1 MIQEEN
7 MGIKQWGMAVLLFFL
22 TVVAAQAGSPIW
34 KISDGNH
41 HLYIGGTIH
50 VLGEADYPLP
60 EEFDRAYA
68 DSHTLV
74 FETDIGQME
83 NPEFASQM
91 MSQMVYT
98 DDRTLKNLLRP
109 NTFTDLT
116 RFAGERGIPVEAL
129 NQFKPG
135 MVMVFLTLTE
145 TQRLGVGG
153 AGVDEFYFKKGKT
166 DGRAMAFLESPMAQ
180 IGFLSE
186 IGMDNEDEMIAYIL
200 EDVEKLP
207 GLLPVMKQAWKSG
220 DNDLLY
226 RKTLAPLKKDFPE
239 LYHSI
244 MVQRNLNWLP
254 QIQKMMTTLEVE
266 FILVGAGHLAGDR
279 GLLEL
284 LRKKGFKAKNL

>member
-1 MIQEEN
+1 
-7 MGIKQWGMAVLLFFL
+7 MGIKKWGKWGMAVSIIFL

-34 KISDGNH
+34 KISDGTH

-60 EEFDRAYA
+60 EEFDRAYT
-68 DSHTLV
+68 DSQTLV
-74 FETDIGQME
+74 FETDIGQMDD
-83 NPEFASQM
+83 PEFANEM

-98 DDRTLKNLLRP
+98 DNRTLKSLLRP
-109 NTFTDLT
+109 ETFTDLT
-116 RFAGERGIPVEAL
+116 RFTGERGIPVEAL

-135 MVMVFLTLTE
+135 MVMIFLTLTE
-145 TQRLGVGG
+145 IERLGVGG
-153 AGVDEFYFKKGKT
+153 EGVDEFYFKKGKT
-166 DGRAMAFLESPMAQ
+166 DGRDMAFLEKPMDQ
-180 IGFLSE
+180 ISFLSE
-186 IGMDNEDEMIAYIL
+186 IGIDNEDEMIAYIL

-207 GLLPVMKQAWKSG
+207 GLLPVIKQAWKSG

-226 RKTLAPLKKDFPE
+226 RETLAPLKNEFPDF
-239 LYHSI
+239 YHSI

-254 QIQKMMTTLEVE
+254 QIQKMMNTPEVE

-284 LRKKGFKAKNL
+284 LREKGFKTKNL